1 MDNNIIEVEDV
12 YKTYGDEVETE
23 VLHGVSFSLL
33 ENDFA
38 AIIGPSGSGK
48 STLLNLIAALDK
60 PTRGKVFISGE
71 DITQLDENKL
81 ADLRN
86 EKLGFVFQFHH
97 LLPEF
102 TALENVLMPVWI
114 SQGKPTREDEEW
126 AEKLIDTVGMTPWK
140 DNLSTKLSGGQKQRI
155 AIARSLM
162 NKPGVILAD
171 EPTGNLDTDTSEQV
185 FKLLRNINQ
194 EFGTVFVIVTHDR
207 HLAGRTDKIIEI
219 VDGNIVR
226 TLSGSKTDEFEVWDE
241 MAPGYC
247 VEHKKKVEV

>member
-86 EKLGFVFQFHH
+86 
-97 LLPEF
+97 
-102 TALENVLMPVWI
+102 
-114 SQGKPTREDEEW
+114 
-126 AEKLIDTVGMTPWK
+126 
-140 DNLSTKLSGGQKQRI
+140 
-155 AIARSLM
+155 
-162 NKPGVILAD
+162 
-171 EPTGNLDTDTSEQV
+171 
-185 FKLLRNINQ
+185 
-194 EFGTVFVIVTHDR
+194 
-207 HLAGRTDKIIEI
+207 
-219 VDGNIVR
+219 
-226 TLSGSKTDEFEVWDE
+226 
-241 MAPGYC
+241 
-247 VEHKKKVEV
+247 